1 MKIYVFYLIVTMLV
15 GYLIYKKTYLGVTII
30 CLLSSMGP
38 LFKLYLPLENMDFFY
53 ILFTLTFF
61 TIIFIKHFSL
71 TPTFFFV
78 FNIITILC
86 LIQFFTTDISIWQIG
101 LTLLKYIGFPLIA
114 YFSAKYIIEYNINIS
129 YVLSIYIIPNL
140 LIFYY
145 RAFIDYSF
153 QGIFPNFT
161 KGTIWFRPSSFNS
174 AIIFGVE
181 LASYLCI
188 LILTCKNKKFLIT
201 MVILSIYPLVM
212 MRCRS
217 SYFILIIFFIYYLI
231 EQKFYKHLFNIIS
244 ASFLFLTVYYF
255 LQKGNMPYL
264 FTIFSYTGGS
274 YNNRFHTILSSI
286 NNFYNEGVITFL
298 FGEGIGIA
306 SIFARARGFDVIYV
320 ENAFLTLL
328 YESGIIILSLW
339 IIFNIYVFVKSR
351 RNIETRLLS
360 VLIIGIFLTNL
371 FSANLTTNTV
381 LLIYWEIVFYSLF
394 KIQKFTIVS
403 KPDI

>member
-1 MKIYVFYLIVTMLV
+1 MKVYVFYLIVTMLV

-30 CLLSSMGP
+30 CFLSSMGP
-38 LFKLYLPLENMDFFY
+38 LFKLHLPLKNMDFIF

-71 TPTFFFV
+71 TPTIFFV

-86 LIQFFTTDISIWQIG
+86 LIQFFTTDVNIWQIG

-114 YFSAKYIIEYNINIS
+114 YFSVKYIIKYNINIS

-140 LIFYY
+140 LVFYY
-145 RAFIDYSF
+145 RAFVDYSF

-174 AIIFGVE
+174 AIIFGIE
-181 LASYLCI
+181 LSSYLCI
-188 LILTCKNKKFLIT
+188 LALTCKNKKFLIA

-212 MRCRS
+212 MKCRS
-217 SYFILIIFFIYYLI
+217 SYFILILFFIYYLI
-231 EQKFYKHLFNIIS
+231 EQKFYKQLFNVIT
-244 ASFLFLTVYYF
+244 ASFLFLIIYYI
-255 LQKGNMPYL
+255 LQEKMPYL

-274 YNNRFHTILSSI
+274 YGTRFNSIFNSI
-286 NNFYNEGVITFL
+286 NNFYNQGITAFL
-298 FGEGIGIA
+298 FGEGIGTA
-306 SIFARARGFDVIYV
+306 SIFARVRGYDVVYV

-351 RNIETRLLS
+351 VNIETRQLT
-360 VLIIGIFLTNL
+360 VLIIGILLTNL

-381 LLIYWEIVFYSLF
+381 LLIYWELIFYDLL
-394 KIQKFTIVS
+394 KIRKFTIINKS
-403 KPDI
+403 DI